1 MYALDNRVICP
12 TSQQNRE
19 RHLCKV
25 KLLCEKMADDKA
37 TKVEEWENLAP
48 FWAKRTCMGNLPKE
62 AIKEMMIG
70 FKNASD
76 RAVAELSKKRLRAMV
91 EKLRGLNEDAGS
103 KFWDDQINGINVD
116 YIGSIVD
123 ILRRHLSEDGQQNGG
138 RESKVRGEEEKL
150 SG

>member
-1 MYALDNRVICP
+1 
-12 TSQQNRE
+12 
-19 RHLCKV
+19 
-25 KLLCEKMADDKA
+25 
-37 TKVEEWENLAP
+37 
-48 FWAKRTCMGNLPKE
+48 MGNLPKE